1 MYDSMYSTC
10 SDYNSNFDE
19 FSKGLNTEATQ
30 QRFQVVVW

>member
-19 FSKGLNTEATQ
+19 FSKGRNTEATQ
-30 QRFQVVVW
+30 ERFQVVVW